1 MITFHT
7 IRYKNFLSYGN
18 YFTEVKLDDVKRSII
33 IAKNGSGKSSMFD
46 AIVYAL
52 FGKPYRRINKPNL
65 INSING
71 KGLLTEV
78 EFSINDTGGKKR
90 YKVRRGMK
98 PNIFEIYI
106 NDEKLDEA
114 DSARDQQKYLEE
126 NILKTNFRTFT
137 QIVILGSGNYVPFMH
152 LTSAQRRE
160 FIENLLDIDIFSSM
174 NVLLKGRYSV
184 LKELK
189 MMTEQKL
196 SSSKEKIQLQNQ
208 LLRRLESQRTEEQET
223 VQSEIDELREYLTG
237 EESVK
242 SEIEQEMNLIQEKL
256 SELQG
261 PKKLKNLHDGTQEHM
276 LEAKSEYVR
285 VQKARNFMETNTSC
299 PTCKQDIQDAH
310 RQSFIEKYDEEMAKQ
325 KRIIEERNE
334 ELQSIKTK
342 LQNVESLNKEYFE
355 QQTKLRA
362 CEANIEKYKR
372 DIESKQN
379 RQALVKEEDIQEE
392 QEKLEKLEGELE
404 TLQERRKF
412 LLDKNA
418 VYDAAYELLKDNGIK
433 SRIISQ
439 YIPII
444 NKLINQYLAEMNFAV
459 TFTLDETFNEQIL
472 SRYRDSFTYDNFSN
486 GEKMRIDIALLMVW
500 RNLAEM
506 KNSIHTNIL
515 LMDEVFD
522 SSLDEDGVDDFLK
535 ILETVT
541 KTNNIFIISHK
552 PGFDEKFDQLIA
564 VEKHNDFSYLDIRK

>member
-1 MITFHT
+1 MLTFHN
-7 IRYKNFLSYGN
+7 ISFRNFLSYGN
-18 YFTEVKLDDVKRSII
+18 YTTTVKLDDVKRTII

-46 AIVYAL
+46 AIVFAL
-52 FGKPYRRINKPNL
+52 FGRPYRRINKPNL
-65 INSING
+65 VNSING
-71 KGLLTEV
+71 KGLLTEI
-78 EFSINDTGGKKR
+78 EFSVNDTGGKKL
-90 YKVRRGMK
+90 YKVRRGIK
-98 PNIFEIYI
+98 PAIFEIYV
-106 NDEKLDEA
+106 NGNKLDEV
-114 DSARDQQKYLEE
+114 DSSRDQQKYLEE

-174 NVLLKGRYSV
+174 NLLLKGRYSI
-184 LKELK
+184 LKELRTITDQK
-189 MMTEQKL
+189 MM
-196 SSSKEKIQLQNQ
+196 SSKEKIQLQRQ
-208 LLRRLESQRTEEQET
+208 MIRRLESQRTEEQES
-223 VQSEIDELREYLTG
+223 VQSEIDELTEYLTG
-237 EESVK
+237 EETVK
-242 SEIEQEMNLIQEKL
+242 SEIEQEMNLIQQKL
-256 SELQG
+256 SEYEG
-261 PKKLKNLHDGTQEHM
+261 PKKLKNAKDGTQENM
-276 LEAKSEYVR
+276 LEAKSEFVR
-285 VQKARNFMETNTSC
+285 IQKSRKFMETNTSC
-299 PTCKQDIQDAH
+299 PTCKQNIEDAH
-310 RQSFIEKYDEEMAKQ
+310 RHSFIEKYDHEMEEQ
-325 KRIIEERNE
+325 KRLHDQRNKEYE
-334 ELQSIKTK
+334 ELRKR
-342 LQNVESLNKEYFE
+342 LEEVESLNKEYF
-355 QQTKLRA
+355 QAQTNLRGS
-362 CEANIEKYKR
+362 EVNIEKYKR
-372 DIESKQN
+372 EIEAKQN
-379 RQALVKEEDIQEE
+379 RQSLVKEEDIQDE
-392 QEKLEKLEGELE
+392 QEKLERLEAERD
-404 TLQERRKF
+404 TLKERQQY
-412 LLDKNA
+412 LVDKNA
-418 VYDAAYELLKDNGIK
+418 LYDSAYDLLKDNGIK

-439 YIPII
+439 YIPIL

>member
-1 MITFHT
+1 MITFHY
-7 IRYKNFLSYGN
+7 IKYRNFLSYGN
-18 YFTEVKLDDVKRSII
+18 YDTEVRLDDVKRTII

-78 EFSINDTGGKKR
+78 EFSVNDTGGKKR
-90 YKVRRGMK
+90 YRVRRGMK
-98 PNIFEIYI
+98 PNIFEVYI
-106 NDEKLDEA
+106 NDKKLDEA
-114 DSARDQQKYLEE
+114 DSVRDQQKYLEE

-189 MMTEQKL
+189 TITEQKL
-196 SSSKEKIQLQNQ
+196 SSSKEKIQLQEQ
-208 LLRRLESQRTEEQET
+208 LIRRLESQRTEEQET

-237 EESVK
+237 EESIK
-242 SEIEQEMNLIQEKL
+242 SKIEQKMNLIQEKL

-261 PKKLKNLHDGTQEHM
+261 PKKLKNLENGTHEGK

-285 VQKARNFMETNTSC
+285 VQKARKFMEANTSC
-299 PTCKQDIQDAH
+299 PTCKQDIEESH
-310 RQSFIEKYDEEMAKQ
+310 RKSFIKKYGEEMEEQ
-325 KRIIEERNE
+325 KRIIEERDE
-334 ELQSIKTK
+334 ELQSIRTK
-342 LQNVESLNKEYFE
+342 LQNVESLNKQYFE
-355 QQTKLRA
+355 HQTKLRS
-362 CEANIEKYKR
+362 CETNIEKYKR

-392 QEKLEKLEGELE
+392 QEKLEKLEGERD
-404 TLQERRKF
+404 TLKERQKF

-418 VYDAAYELLKDNGIK
+418 VYDAAYDLLKDNGIK